1 MTATQIYQSWKPE
14 SGLMFAATEP
24 GNHKMR
30 PIRVEVPRHNRK
42 EVRIYT
48 PKGGSP
54 EFIGTLRVTDGEAY
68 EETIKRLSHI
78 NPSFRVKVFKGRS
91 PRAV

>member
-1 MTATQIYQSWKPE
+1 LRFTATEK
-14 SGLMFAATEP
+14 
-24 GNHKMR
+24 GNRKLR

-54 EFIGTLRVTDGEAY
+54 EFVGTLRVTDGEAY
-68 EETIKRLSHI
+68 EETIKRLEGI
-78 NPSFRVKVFKGRS
+78 S
-91 PRAV
+91 PAG